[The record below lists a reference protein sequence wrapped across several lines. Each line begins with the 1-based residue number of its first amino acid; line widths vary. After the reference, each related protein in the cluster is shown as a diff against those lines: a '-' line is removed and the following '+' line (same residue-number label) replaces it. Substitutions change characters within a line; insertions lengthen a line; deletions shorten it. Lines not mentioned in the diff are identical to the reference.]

1 MADEKMADDKTP
13 SAESAP
19 AEGAPASAEKSE
31 TAESSMPKEAGAKS
45 SPGAK
50 AAPTGSKAE
59 AGASPKAAK
68 KEKPPALEDKPFT
81 EFIEQHFIPSLES
94 ALKEKGIDDIQLTLD
109 QQPLG
114 VFGINDKES
123 YWQVKGKWKGDD
135 GKASLSGN
143 RQFNIAFT
151 KDDISSPKLFYFA
164 DKGSQPSTIEQFM
177 GDERKITLDLLV
189 LFTLR
194 RLNGQ
199 KWLARN

>member
-1 MADEKMADDKTP
+1 MADEKTP
-13 SAESAP
+13 PVDSAP
-19 AEGAPASAEKSE
+19 AEDTPAPQSE
-31 TAESSMPKEAGAKS
+31 AQAADAGHEA
-45 SPGAK
+45 AK
-50 AAPTGSKAE
+50 AAPKADAESKA
-59 AGASPKAAK
+59 APKAAPK

-81 EFIEQHFIPSLES
+81 EFVEQHFIPTLAS
-94 ALKEKGIDDIQLTLD
+94 ALKNKGIDDIQLTLD
-109 QQPLG
+109 QRLLD
-114 VFGINDKES
+114 VFGISDSEP
-123 YWQVKGKWKGDD
+123 YWQVKGQWQKRD
-135 GKASLSGN
+135 GEASPSGN

-151 KDDISSPKLFYFA
+151 KDSISSPKLFYFA

>member
-1 MADEKMADDKTP
+1 MADEKTP
-13 SAESAP
+13 PVDSAP
-19 AEGAPASAEKSE
+19 GEDTSAPQSEAQVADAEP
-31 TAESSMPKEAGAKS
+31 
-45 SPGAK
+45 K
-50 AAPTGSKAE
+50 AAP
-59 AGASPKAAK
+59 KAAPK

-81 EFIEQHFIPSLES
+81 EFIEQHFIPTLES
-94 ALKEKGIDDIQLTLD
+94 ALKDKGIDDIQLTLD
-109 QQPLG
+109 QRPLD
-114 VFGINDKES
+114 VFGISDSEP
-123 YWQVKGKWKGDD
+123 YWHVKGQWQKGD
-135 GKASLSGN
+135 GEASSSGN

-151 KDDISSPKLFYFA
+151 KDSISSPKLFYFA

>member
-1 MADEKMADDKTP
+1 MADEKTP
-13 SAESAP
+13 PVDSALAEDTPAP
-19 AEGAPASAEKSE
+19 QPEAQAVDAE
-31 TAESSMPKEAGAKS
+31 PKAV
-45 SPGAK
+45 AK
-50 AAPTGSKAE
+50 AASKAE
-59 AGASPKAAK
+59 AGAEPKAAPKAAPK

-81 EFIEQHFIPSLES
+81 EFIEQHFIPTLKS
-94 ALKEKGIDDIQLTLD
+94 ALKDRGIDDIQLKLD
-109 QQPLG
+109 QRPLD
-114 VFGINDKES
+114 VFGISDSEP
-123 YWQVKGKWKGDD
+123 YWHVKGQWQKGD
-135 GKASLSGN
+135 GEASSSGN

-151 KDDISSPKLFYFA
+151 KDSISSPKLFYFA

>member
-1 MADEKMADDKTP
+1 MADEKTP
-13 SAESAP
+13 PVDS
-19 AEGAPASAEKSE
+19 ASAEADPAPNSE
-31 TAESSMPKEAGAKS
+31 AAA
-45 SPGAK
+45 AK
-50 AAPTGSKAE
+50 AAPKAE
-59 AGASPKAAK
+59 AGAAPKAAPK

-81 EFIEQHFIPSLES
+81 EFIEQHFIPTLAS
-94 ALKEKGIDDIQLTLD
+94 ALKEKGIDDIQLTLA

-114 VFGINDKES
+114 VFGVSDDEQ
-123 YWQVKGKWKGDD
+123 YWHVKGQWQKGD
-135 GKASLSGN
+135 GEASPAGN

-151 KDDISSPKLFYFA
+151 KDSISSPKLFYFA

-177 GDERKITLDLLV
+177 GDERKITLDLMV

>member
-19 AEGAPASAEKSE
+19 AEGAPAPAEKSAAA
-31 TAESSMPKEAGAKS
+31 TPKAA
-45 SPGAK
+45 GAK
-50 AAPTGSKAE
+50 AA
-59 AGASPKAAK
+59 PKAAK

-81 EFIEQHFIPSLES
+81 EFIEQHFIPSLET
-94 ALKEKGIDDIQLTLD
+94 ALKEKGLDDIQLTLD

-114 VFGINDKES
+114 VFGVSDGES
-123 YWQVKGKWKGDD
+123 YWHVKGKWRRGD
-135 GKASLSGN
+135 

>member
-1 MADEKMADDKTP
+1 MADETTPTADAKPPEGAAAAET
-13 SAESAP
+13 SEAAESTPKAAAKAP
-19 AEGAPASAEKSE
+19 PKASK
-31 TAESSMPKEAGAKS
+31 TEAGA
-45 SPGAK
+45 
-50 AAPTGSKAE
+50 AA
-59 AGASPKAAK
+59 PKAAK

-81 EFIEQHFIPSLES
+81 EFIEQHFIPSLET
-94 ALKEKGIDDIQLTLD
+94 ALKEKGLEDIQLTLD

-114 VFGINDKES
+114 VFGVSDGEN
-123 YWQVKGKWKGDD
+123 YWHVKGKWQRGD
-135 GKASLSGN
+135 

>member
-1 MADEKMADDKTP
+1 MADEKTP
-13 SAESAP
+13 PVDSAPTEAAPSTDSKAQSAEAAP
-19 AEGAPASAEKSE
+19 KAE
-31 TAESSMPKEAGAKS
+31 
-45 SPGAK
+45 AK
-50 AAPTGSKAE
+50 AAPKAE
-59 AGASPKAAK
+59 AGAEAKAAPKAAPK

-81 EFIEQHFIPSLES
+81 EFIEQHFIPTLKS

-109 QQPLG
+109 QRPLG
-114 VFGINDKES
+114 VFGVSDSEP
-123 YWQVKGKWKGDD
+123 YWHVKGEWQPDVGVRD
-135 GKASLSGN
+135 GSLSEQASPGGN

-151 KDDISSPKLFYFA
+151 KDSISSPKLFYFA
-164 DKGSQPSTIEQFM
+164 DRGAQPSTIEQFM